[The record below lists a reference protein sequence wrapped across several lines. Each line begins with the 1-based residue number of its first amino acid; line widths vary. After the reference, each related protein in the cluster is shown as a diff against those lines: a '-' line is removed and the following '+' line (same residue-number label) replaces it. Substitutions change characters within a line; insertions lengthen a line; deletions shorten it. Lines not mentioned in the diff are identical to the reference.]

1 MVALN
6 GTNYHLWKG
15 KMKDLLF
22 VKKLHLPVFATQKPD
37 SMFEENWDFDK
48 MVQDCIE
55 QTTFIVIN
63 NDYKNVENLF

>member
-1 MVALN
+1 MKIAVQFSHLN
-6 GTNYHLWKG
+6 N
-15 KMKDLLF
+15 
-22 VKKLHLPVFATQKPD
+22 LPQSQKVIKAKA
-37 SMFEENWDFDK
+37 FEENWDFDK